1 MGLHRSRIAV
11 LVGLML
17 GVPFAE
23 GRGQEVMLPINI
35 RVQKV
40 TVETGSLYRF
50 YLPDGEFHGRL
61 EKAFKYV
68 TTHAEADY
76 DFLTGDIGFG
86 IGQVFPKVPLKPG
99 VFFRDHLLFRPLD
112 AETGEW
118 NRKQGMM
125 VHVEKGLPGHLTVRA
140 EFKNERQKSPSKERL
155 MDIVSFVDRT
165 IRIGLRWSDRN
176 AWDGHLALEKGLEF
190 VGGDFKYT
198 LLSIGLRR
206 SYETEWGFSYAFDA
220 GIEGNITDKPS
231 PRYYLGGRSTLI
243 GYDNDEV
250 WGKKRALLRNDLE
263 FQAFKGE
270 VLNVRHVICS
280 HPSILGRV
288 DVGNAGNAEDLES
301 LGRYKVG
308 VGLGLGVHVTVYD
321 AGPMRVSA
329 MVGCGLAVVG
339 GRLVWAGDPKVYV
352 GFGG

>member
-1 MGLHRSRIAV
+1 MCLPRSRIAV

-23 GRGQEVMLPINI
+23 GMGQEVELPINI

-50 YLPDGEFHGRL
+50 YLPDGEFHGRV

-86 IGQVFPKVPLKPG
+86 IGHVFPKVPLKPG

-112 AETGEW
+112 AETAAW

-125 VHVEKGLPGHLTVRA
+125 VHVEKGLRAHLTVKA

-155 MDIVSFVDRT
+155 TDIMSFIDRT
-165 IRIGLRWSDRN
+165 VRIGLRWSDRN
-176 AWDGHLALEKGLEF
+176 VWSGHLALEKGLGF
-190 VGGDFKYT
+190 VGGDFKYA
-198 LLSIGLRR
+198 LLSIGFRR
-206 SYETEWGFSYAFDA
+206 SYETEWGFKVAFDV
-220 GIEGNITDKPS
+220 GIEGNITDTPS
-231 PRYYLGGRSTLI
+231 PRYYLGGRSSLI

-250 WGKKRALLRNDLE
+250 WGKKRALLRNDSEL
-263 FQAFKGE
+263 QVFKGE
-270 VLNVRHVICS
+270 MRSVWHVTCS
-280 HPSILGRV
+280 RVSVLGRV
-288 DVGNAGNAEDLES
+288 DVGNAGNAEDLED

-308 VGLGLGVHVTVYD
+308 VGLGLGMHVSVYD
-321 AGPMRVSA
+321 AGPIRVSA
-329 MVGCGLAVVG
+329 MVGS
-339 GRLVWAGDPKVYV
+339 RLVGEKKAKVYV